1 MENPLYIGLSRQVA
15 LRRHL
20 EVVANNIANMNTVG
34 FRADRMLF
42 ETAMERVGSKRGE
55 QVAFTIDRAT
65 YTDTRPGSFRETG
78 RALDLAIEGDGWIG
92 VETPEGVRYTRDARL
107 SRAEDGSLV
116 TVGGH
121 PVLDDGGQPLEVPP
135 DAEAIAIGPDG
146 TVTVDGNPL
155 ARIGLV
161 RFEDQQGMRRGEQG
175 LHATEEAPQ
184 PAPDARFAQGKVESA
199 NVQPIVE
206 MARMMDLSRDYQAVS
221 RMVEEGHE
229 LLRSAIGRLG
239 KATQGT

>member
-42 ETAMERVGSKRGE
+42 EAAMERVGGRRSE
-55 QVAFTIDRAT
+55 QAAFTIDRAT
-65 YTDTRPGSFRETG
+65 YTDMRPGSLRETG
-78 RALDLAIEGDGWIG
+78 RALDLAIEGDGWIAVG
-92 VETPEGVRYTRDARL
+92 TDEGVRYTRDARL
-107 SRAEDGSLV
+107 NRAEDGRLV
-116 TVGGH
+116 TLGGH
-121 PVLDDGGQPLEVPP
+121 AVLDDGGQPIQVPP
-135 DAEAIAIGPDG
+135 DAETIVIGPDG
-146 TVTVDGNPL
+146 TVTVDGDPL
-155 ARIGLV
+155 GRIGLV
-161 RFEDQQGMRRGEQG
+161 RFEDQQGMRRGAQG
-175 LHATEEAPQ
+175 LHATDEPPQ
-184 PAPDARFAQGKVESA
+184 PADGARLAQGKVEAA

-206 MARMMDLSRDYQAVS
+206 ITRMMELSRDYQAVS